1 MQWVLRL
8 LARTSPILHAWW
20 QGGEG
25 VCGRVSRLQT
35 GEIVAALGEWPAI
48 VADRQQ
54 KVELAWPLAPS
65 WLSRSAERLPC
76 AVPVL
81 VDVGPELVHELGLT
95 AGMRTMEKVEDNG
108 TRTLV
113 KVLPIPIHQDVSLV
127 WLRRVL
133 ARIAK
138 PAVRS

>member
-8 LARTSPILHAWW
+8 LGSKSPILHAWW

-25 VCGRVSRLQT
+25 VCGRGSRLQM
-35 GEIVAALGEWPAI
+35 GEVIAALGEWPAI

-54 KVELAWPLAPS
+54 KIELAWSVAPS

-76 AVPVL
+76 AVPAL
-81 VDVGPELVHELGLT
+81 VDVGPELVDELGLT
-95 AGMRTMEKVEDNG
+95 AGMRTMEKVEENG
-108 TRTLV
+108 KHTLV
-113 KVLPIPIHQDVSLV
+113 KVLPIPIHQDVSLA

-138 PAVRS
+138 HMARS